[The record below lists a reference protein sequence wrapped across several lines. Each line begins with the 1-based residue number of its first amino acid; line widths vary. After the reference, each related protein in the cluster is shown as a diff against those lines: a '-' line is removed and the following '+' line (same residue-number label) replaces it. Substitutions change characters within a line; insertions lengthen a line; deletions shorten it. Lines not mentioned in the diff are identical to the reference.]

1 MVSGRGCG
9 RRVGALQVVVDIVN
23 IVTYIILID
32 VMVRIV
38 MMLDL

>member
-1 MVSGRGCG
+1 MVSRRGRG

-23 IVTYIILID
+23 IVTYIILIG